1 MPDYSIPT
9 SETAGSM
16 SLQQLLPGID
26 LSQYDMS
33 EFQDVIPEF
42 STALLEMTQ
51 AAGAQNISQSIS
63 GSQNQLM
70 QSPTMSQVTGAG
82 GFAGGGGGGTGL
94 IGSEQ
99 AQRGMFSNVYSA
111 MLGAEE
117 SEMRQLDKLKGE
129 AGQFFSNIMGD
140 LEKKTTPG
148 LSYNDITQNN
158 INLYGDNPGAKES
171 GLYGPQG
178 SPGFEGES
186 SGVMQKGPDG
196 QTYKWDGSTWS
207 LHNIGAYSGQGTEG
221 YSGFDSDSFGGG
233 STGQTGS
240 GFEDPMATRTGP

>member
-1 MPDYSIPT
+1 
-9 SETAGSM
+9 M

-26 LSQYDMS
+26 LNQYDMS

-140 LEKKTTPG
+140 LEKKKSPSNYDN
-148 LSYNDITQNN
+148 LTQNN

-207 LHNIGAYSGQGTEG
+207 LFNAGANIGQWGG

-233 STGQTGS
+233 LTGQTGS